1 MGCNYGDL
9 DNDGWLDFYAGT
21 GDPDYRS
28 LMPNRMFRNNG
39 GDFFEDVTA
48 SGGVGHLQKG
58 HGVAF
63 GDLDNDGDQDIYAV
77 IGGAYSGDVFTN
89 VLFENPG
96 HGNHWLTL
104 QLRGVQ
110 SNRAGFGARIEVIT
124 QTATAR
130 RIIHSQAGS
139 GASFGASTLQQEIG
153 LGNAEAIEE
162 LVIRW
167 PSGVVQNFTNV
178 AMDQKYIV
186 EEDATDLRLADMRKI
201 SFRRSKEEIHPH

>member
-124 QTATAR
+124 QTATTR
-130 RIIHSQAGS
+130 RIIHSQTGS

-186 EEDATDLRLADMRKI
+186 EEDAADLRLADMRKI
-201 SFRRSKEEIHPH
+201 SLRRSKEEIHPH

>member
-1 MGCNYGDL
+1 
-9 DNDGWLDFYAGT
+9 
-21 GDPDYRS
+21 
-28 LMPNRMFRNNG
+28 MFRNNG

-124 QTATAR
+124 QTATTR
-130 RIIHSQAGS
+130 RIIHSQTGS

-186 EEDATDLRLADMRKI
+186 EEDAADLRLADMRKI
-201 SFRRSKEEIHPH
+201 SLRRSKEKIHPH

>member
-1 MGCNYGDL
+1 M
-9 DNDGWLDFYAGT
+9 
-21 GDPDYRS
+21 
-28 LMPNRMFRNNG
+28 
-39 GDFFEDVTA
+39 
-48 SGGVGHLQKG
+48 
-58 HGVAF
+58 
-63 GDLDNDGDQDIYAV
+63 
-77 IGGAYSGDVFTN
+77 GGAYSGDVFTN

-104 QLRGVQ
+104 QMRGVQ

-130 RIIHSQAGS
+130 RIIHSQTGS

-186 EEDATDLRLADMRKI
+186 EEDAADLRLADMRKI
-201 SFRRSKEEIHPH
+201 SFRRSKEEIHQH